1 MQSALK
7 PERWQHV
14 EELVHEA
21 LRLKGARRVDFLE
34 ASCAGDESLRREVES
49 LLAHETQAEN
59 FIQESA
65 LELGAK
71 ALAEDGAALADVEP
85 PAPRMTGRMVS
96 HYRILDQ
103 LGEGGMGAVYRAV
116 RADDEYRKQV
126 AIKLVRPD
134 FDAQFILDR
143 FKNERQILANLE
155 HPNIA
160 RLLDGGT
167 TEEGLP
173 FFVMELVEGEP
184 IDQYCDSR
192 KLPTLERLQ
201 LFRSVCSAAQY
212 AHQHLVIHCDL
223 KPGNILVT
231 SDGVPKLLDFGIAK
245 ILKSD
250 PLTEAAAP
258 TVTVLRMMT
267 PEYASPE
274 QLRGDP
280 ISTATDVYS
289 LGVVLYYLLTG
300 RLPYRLPSRSP
311 YEIAHAIC
319 ESEPEKPSTAV
330 SRLEEVPRAGGTSV
344 ALTPELVSGTREGH
358 PEKLKRRLR
367 GDLDYILL
375 KALRK
380 EPAERYSSVEQFSE
394 DIRRHLDGLPVIART
409 ETLRYRSGKFIRRH
423 RTAVA
428 AAGLIFLTLIAGITA
443 TAWQARIASAQRAR
457 AEKRFNDVRDLA
469 NSLFDINDSITNLP
483 GATAARKLLITKALK
498 YLDSLALEAGGDPSL
513 QRELATAYQKVGDI
527 QGLLNTQQNLGHSTD
542 ALDSYRKAAKIRE
555 ALAAA
560 EPANPADR
568 RNLAT
573 LYRRI
578 GELSEQ
584 RNDFT
589 ASAEYDAKALAIY
602 EAVHAANPSD
612 AKSARDLGVAYYNIG
627 RHRSLNGDWA
637 GALPFDRKASAIF
650 EPLATAKPADTTLN
664 LSLAAIYREACYDLS
679 KTGERAS
686 ALDLCHKAVDVSQRL
701 ASANGNDARV
711 QLDPYFSYS
720 NLGMVLLDQGD
731 LAGSL
736 GSWRKA
742 LATGEAAVAADP
754 RDMRAL
760 GALATACQRV
770 GWLLVKLGQASD
782 VQYGLKALE
791 IRRRECAADPMNRG
805 RQEALADSLSMVGDT
820 EVMLASRPRVPKPA
834 DYWRAARSWYKQ
846 AQQIVVQLR
855 TQGALRGEDP
865 ETPERIAREIAKCDA
880 ALQKLATSAGP

>member
-1 MQSALK
+1 MK
-7 PERWQHV
+7 PDRWQHV

-21 LRLKGARRVDFLE
+21 LRLRGTGRANFLE

-65 LELGAK
+65 FELGAK
-71 ALAEDGAALADVEP
+71 ALIEDIGALEDVEP
-85 PAPRMTGRMVS
+85 PAPCMTGRVVS

-126 AIKLVRPD
+126 AIKLVRPG

-167 TEEGLP
+167 TEERLP
-173 FFVMELVEGEP
+173 FFVMELIEGKP

-201 LFRSVCSAAQY
+201 LFRSVCSAVQY

-231 SDGVPKLLDFGIAK
+231 AEGVPKLLDFGIAK

-250 PLTEAAAP
+250 PVTEAAAP

-274 QLRGDP
+274 QLQGER

-300 RLPYRLPSRSP
+300 RLPFRLPGRSP

-330 SRLEEVPRAGGTSV
+330 SRVEEVPLLGGTCV
-344 ALTPELVSGTREGH
+344 TLTTELVNSTREGH
-358 PEKLKRRLR
+358 PEKLKHLLR
-367 GDLDYILL
+367 GDLDCILL

-394 DIRRHLDGLPVIART
+394 DIRRHLDGLPVIARA

-423 RTAVA
+423 RTPVA
-428 AAGLIFLTLIAGITA
+428 AAGLIFVILIAGIAA
-443 TAWQARIASAQRAR
+443 TAWQARIASAQRTR

-469 NSLFDINDSITNLP
+469 TSLFDINDSITNLP
-483 GATAARKLLITKALK
+483 GATAARTLLITKALK
-498 YLDSLALEAGGDPSL
+498 YLDSLSPEAGGDPSL

-527 QGLLNTQQNLGHSTD
+527 EGLLNAQQNLGHSTD

-560 EPANPADR
+560 EPGNSTAR
-568 RNLAT
+568 RDLAT

-584 RNDFT
+584 RNDF
-589 ASAEYDAKALAIY
+589 AGAAEYDGKALAVY
-602 EAVHAANPSD
+602 EAVHASNPGD

-627 RHRSLNGDWA
+627 RHHSLNGDWA

-650 EPLATAKPADTTLN
+650 ELLALAKPEDTTLN
-664 LSLAAIYREACYDLS
+664 LSLAAVYREACYDLG
-679 KTGERAS
+679 KTGDQAN
-686 ALDLCHKAVDVSQRL
+686 ALDLCHKAVDVSRRL
-701 ASANGNDARV
+701 ASSNANDARI

-720 NLGMVLLDQGD
+720 NLGMVLLDRGD

-736 GSWRKA
+736 ANWRKA
-742 LATGEAAVAADP
+742 LVASEAIAAADP

-760 GALATACQRV
+760 GTMATAYQRV

-791 IRRRECAADPMNRG
+791 LRKRECAADPKNKG
-805 RQEALADSLSMVGDT
+805 RQEALADCYAMLGET
-820 EVMLASRPRVPKPA
+820 EVMLASRPRVAKPA
-834 DYWRAARSWYKQ
+834 DHWRAARSFYKQ

-865 ETPERIAREIAKCDA
+865 ETPERIAGEIGKCDA
-880 ALQKLATSAGP
+880 ALQKLVATAGP